1 MSNQNG
7 VEIPAQGLPSAPGFP
22 MVSAKRNLVLGI
34 VALCW
39 LTACSNTYVIRLTNS
54 DTITARTKPRLDGH
68 GYYVFKDADGK
79 EVRINELKVR
89 EIEAK

>member
-1 MSNQNG
+1 MLS
-7 VEIPAQGLPSAPGFP
+7 VTKS
-22 MVSAKRNLVLGI
+22 LVLAMAA
-34 VALCW
+34 VCC
-39 LTACSNTYVIRLTNS
+39 LTGCSSTYVIRLSNS

-79 EVRINELKVR
+79 EVRINQLRVR